1 MHQLILGVIIGIVF
15 IVMLVPVNK
24 IDINKYDEYFSKS
37 NLNYIRGIA
46 CIIVVLSHI
55 SIQLGGEGVLI
66 ASSNL
71 GPMAVGVFFL
81 CSGYG
86 LMSSKMMKDNY
97 MDRFLLK
104 RLPKVLIPFW
114 IVNIIFLIE
123 QSLLFGKIFSIDEI
137 IQYTLGIKL
146 ICGYAWYIQ
155 CLVILYLVFYITN
168 KFIQDNRLFS
178 IILFFEVAGLK
189 ILFFIAGNKL
199 FGEILPFGIGILLA
213 CIPKDKIK
221 DLAAKYYKLF
231 FCVLFFLYMIT
242 YLLQYIYG

>member
-86 LMSSKMMKDNY
+86 LMSSKMMK
-97 MDRFLLK
+97 
-104 RLPKVLIPFW
+104 
-114 IVNIIFLIE
+114 
-123 QSLLFGKIFSIDEI
+123 G
-137 IQYTLGIKL
+137 
-146 ICGYAWYIQ
+146 
-155 CLVILYLVFYITN
+155 
-168 KFIQDNRLFS
+168 
-178 IILFFEVAGLK
+178 
-189 ILFFIAGNKL
+189 
-199 FGEILPFGIGILLA
+199 
-213 CIPKDKIK
+213 
-221 DLAAKYYKLF
+221 
-231 FCVLFFLYMIT
+231 
-242 YLLQYIYG
+242 